1 MSSNEDTTFIST
13 ISKLSIMNIIAAFM
27 LYVGTVVLSEAK
39 TTIRNPSPGALCQ
52 VLSPE
57 QQDTCKSLEIIGKL
71 NFEDIRLLRRM
82 AGYDE
87 QNGGKTGRLEYL
99 DLSGALFESSK
110 KSYLSVDAEKARLFL
125 YQKQVSTNAQSNYDY
140 KPSVKNGGRVGD
152 FATERTGSSVP
163 VLLGSSWSYGKNYAL
178 LDYNGKDY
186 VSNSTSYEVT
196 NRKGGG
202 VRFQS
207 LRHIKGHHLKKVNK
221 RWVWSS
227 HISKGRF
234 CFDMFYGCSRLKTV
248 VLSGNAECCSR
259 VRIHKDGI
267 KYFAK

>member
-1 MSSNEDTTFIST
+1 MKRLILIASVMILTFCV
-13 ISKLSIMNIIAAFM
+13 AF
-27 LYVGTVVLSEAK
+27 LAEAR
-39 TTIRNPSPGALCQ
+39 TTIHNPNAGGLNQ
-52 VLSPE
+52 VLS
-57 QQDTCKSLEIIGKL
+57 QVQIDTCTEVILTGEL
-71 NFEDIRLLRRM
+71 NSADLRLLRRM
-82 AGYDE
+82 AGYKEREEDKV
-87 QNGGKTGRLEYL
+87 GKLVYL
-99 DLSGALFESSK
+99 DLSGVLFKSDK
-110 KSYLSVDAEKARLFL
+110 KPYLSVDAEKARLFL
-125 YQKQVSTNAQSNYDY
+125 YQKQVSTNAQSDYDY

-152 FATERTGSSVP
+152 FATERMGSSVP
-163 VLLGSSWSYGKNYAL
+163 VLLGSSWSYGINYAL

-186 VSNSTSYEVT
+186 VSNSTSYEVK
-196 NRKGGG
+196 NQKGGG